1 MEKAIVSK
9 EYSISVTE
17 VLDILKYLPEN
28 MVSKIPDKFMQFL
41 KENSIQDYE
50 PEFDYSQGLD
60 KLLLSNKTKA
70 LLAMIYRNY
79 ICSEEERAAYDKILI
94 ENEREHQNELKE
106 KYNPDDIFKNNKNT
120 EKEENSNTQLVEYK
134 EPKWY
139 RKLFNSIVKLF
150 NR

>member
-41 KENSIQDYE
+41 KENSIRDYE
-50 PEFDYSQGLD
+50 FKFDYSQGLD
-60 KLLLSNKTKA
+60 KLPLSNKTRA

-79 ICSEEERAAYDKILI
+79 ICSEEERAEYDKILI
-94 ENEREHQNELKE
+94 ENERRHQNELKE
-106 KYNPDDIFKNNKNT
+106 KYNPDDIFKNNKDA
-120 EKEENSNTQLVEYK
+120 EKEENINMQLVEYK

-139 RKLFNSIVKLF
+139 KKIFNSIVKFF